1 MYIPCYSAGVV
12 EGRVVKVTDGEKEPQ
27 ASVKVHIEK
36 KGGSYKQVIPVFSDG
51 TFYQV
56 GVPPGEYTAWVDSAQ
71 CEILNVEQQPP
82 QVAFNVK
89 KTVDGD
95 FVDGVELEL
104 YSQEAHLAK
113 ANGKKKMSTDIAM
126 EEEQLRHPKEEAG
139 TEIKEESK
147 VVADEGAST
156 EKAKETV
163 ADVTG
168 SSKVSSTEIV
178 INENKLFSYSGVRDV
193 SLTKEMEKYLD
204 VVANYMKKN
213 LRAVV
218 SIVGHTDNF
227 GTLDETQS
235 LSEQRAQEAVRY
247 LIGKGIGRERILPR
261 GEGSRTPIVSNTT
274 PSGRK
279 QNRRLEVTIIE

>member
-1 MYIPCYSAGVV
+1 
-12 EGRVVKVTDGEKEPQ
+12 
-27 ASVKVHIEK
+27 
-36 KGGSYKQVIPVFSDG
+36 
-51 TFYQV
+51 
-56 GVPPGEYTAWVDSAQ
+56 
-71 CEILNVEQQPP
+71 
-82 QVAFNVK
+82 
-89 KTVDGD
+89 
-95 FVDGVELEL
+95 
-104 YSQEAHLAK
+104 
-113 ANGKKKMSTDIAM
+113 
-126 EEEQLRHPKEEAG
+126 
-139 TEIKEESK
+139 
-147 VVADEGAST
+147 
-156 EKAKETV
+156 
-163 ADVTG
+163 
-168 SSKVSSTEIV
+168 
-178 INENKLFSYSGVRDV
+178 
-193 SLTKEMEKYLD
+193 MEKYLD